1 MSEMQAATQPLQGK
15 CILVTRTREQAS
27 AFSERLR
34 ALGALPIEFPTIRIE
49 PPQDW
54 SQLDAALHRL
64 YAAEQPL
71 AYDWLILTSA
81 NGVSICMQRLRSQ
94 GLEPARLREVSP
106 GLHVATIGPAT
117 AATLQE
123 YGLSADLMPGEYVAE
138 GVIAAMHEWARQK
151 GISLSGQ
158 RILLARAAEARK
170 VLVVE
175 LEQAGAHV
183 DEVPAYYTRPV
194 ASDDEQGREILR
206 RLQRHELDVLT
217 FTSSSTVRNFVSW
230 LNSCTQGAGL
240 DATELLSGVRIA
252 SIGPITSQTARDL
265 GLHVDIE
272 AQTFTIDGLVEAI
285 NHAVSA

>member
-1 MSEMQAATQPLQGK
+1 MSEMQAATQSLQGQR
-15 CILVTRTREQAS
+15 ILVTRTREQAS
-27 AFSERLR
+27 VFSERLR

-64 YAAEQPL
+64 YAAEQSL

-81 NGVSICMQRLRSQ
+81 NGASICMQRLRAL
-94 GLEPARLREVSP
+94 GLETARLREVSP
-106 GLHVATIGPAT
+106 GLHIATIGPAT
-117 AATLQE
+117 AATLQD
-123 YGLSADLMPGEYVAE
+123 YGLHADLVPEEYVAE

-151 GISLSGQ
+151 ELSLQGQ

-175 LEQAGAHV
+175 LEQAGAQV
-183 DEVPAYYTRPV
+183 DDVPAYYTRPV

-240 DATELLSGVRIA
+240 DATELLAGVRIA

-265 GLHVDIE
+265 SLHVDIE

-285 NHAVSA
+285 NYAVSA